1 MCNFHLSSEQEN
13 CILKEE
19 RKSDKE
25 FYMLTEQRFEEIL
38 KILAEKGTVT
48 VQELKDRLDTSES
61 TIRRDLTALHES
73 GKLIKVFGGA
83 VELHSP
89 MHTKDIEV
97 SDRRNL
103 NREEKIRIA
112 RYAAGLIKADDF
124 VYLDAGTTTGYMI
137 DYIEEKQAVYV
148 TNGVSHAQRLAAH
161 GFRVILIG
169 GELKSSTEA
178 VIGSTAA
185 HMLEKYHFTIG
196 FWGTNGVNKRSGFT
210 TPDHD
215 EAMIKQIS
223 MEQTE
228 KRYVLCDHEKFSQ
241 ESTVTFGAIGD
252 ACMIT
257 DRVDSA
263 ECKNMKNIKIVTE

>member
-1 MCNFHLSSEQEN
+1 
-13 CILKEE
+13 
-19 RKSDKE
+19 
-25 FYMLTEQRFEEIL
+25 MLTEQRFEEIL

-48 VQELKDRLDTSES
+48 VQELKEKLDTSES
-61 TIRRDLTALHES
+61 TIRRDLTTLHEN

-83 VELHSP
+83 VELHSQ
-89 MHTKDIEV
+89 MYTKDIRV

-112 RYAAGLIKADDF
+112 RYAAGLIQPDDF

-137 DYIEEKQAVYV
+137 DYMAEKQAVYV
-148 TNGVSHAQRLAAH
+148 TNGVSHAQRLAAL
-161 GFRVILIG
+161 GFKVILIG

-196 FWGTNGVNKRSGFT
+196 FWGANGVNKRSGFT

-223 MEQTE
+223 MEQTDR
-228 KRYVLCDHEKFSQ
+228 KYVLCDHDKFNQ
-241 ESTVTFGAIGD
+241 ESTVTFGAIRD
-252 ACMIT
+252 AVIIT
-257 DRVDSA
+257 DRVDHV
-263 ECKNMKNIKIVTE
+263 ECRNLKNIKLVTE